1 VIQEKKIRS
10 FVNRKG
16 RKLSDNKKNLLEDA
30 KKSKILLNEEDFSNI
45 AKIAKNYEEVTFEIG
60 FGSGEH
66 IAHIAKLYPKRLFIG
81 CEPFELGVTKLLA
94 KIRAEKINNI
104 LIYNNDALDLLKSLP
119 DNLINKLYILYPDPW
134 PKKRHNKRRII
145 NNENLALFAKKMAN
159 NAKILIAT
167 DHNDYASWIISHLI
181 NNKNFK
187 WLINNVEEVFTEP
200 NEWHKTKY
208 QKKSLDNK
216 DKHYFYNFSKI

>member
-16 RKLSDNKKNLLEDA
+16 RKLSDNKIKLLADA
-30 KKSKILLNEEDFSNI
+30 KKNKILLTDNDFNEIE
-45 AKIAKNYEEVTFEIG
+45 KIAKNYKEVCFEIG

-66 IAHIAKLYPKRLFIG
+66 ISHIAQIYPERLFIG

-94 KIRAEKINNI
+94 KIKTEKINNI

-119 DNLINKLYILYPDPW
+119 DNFINKLYVLYPDPW

-145 NNENLALFAKKMAN
+145 NNENLQLFANKMTD
-159 NAKILIAT
+159 KSKLLIAT
-167 DHNDYASWIISHLI
+167 DHNDYASWIIAHLI

-200 NEWHKTKY
+200 NEWSKTKY